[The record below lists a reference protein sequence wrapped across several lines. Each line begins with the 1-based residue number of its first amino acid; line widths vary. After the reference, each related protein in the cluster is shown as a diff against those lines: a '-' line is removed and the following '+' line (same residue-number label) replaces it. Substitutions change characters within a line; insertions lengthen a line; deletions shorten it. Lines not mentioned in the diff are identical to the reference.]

1 MAESPITA
9 RAQDFAAWYQ
19 DVVLQGDMAEPA
31 EIVKGCMVI
40 KPNGYAVWEVLQ
52 RELDKRF
59 KATSHQNVYFP
70 LLIPQS
76 FLQKEA
82 EHVEGFSPELAVV
95 TIAGGKE
102 LEEPYVIRP
111 TSETIIGHFF
121 AKWIQS
127 WRDLPMLLN
136 QWANVIR
143 WELRTRMFLRT
154 TEFLW
159 QEGHTAHS
167 THEEALEE
175 VLRMLD
181 LYADVAED
189 VMAMPVIKGVKTR
202 AEKFAGALRS
212 YSIEAMMQ
220 NGLALQAG
228 TSHDLGQNFG
238 KAFDVQFQSK
248 EGQLD
253 YVWQTS
259 WGVSTRLIGGLIMTH
274 SDDKGLVLPPKLA
287 PIKTVLVPIYR
298 KDEESAQVL
307 EAAHR
312 IARKSARRWTIA
324 TDNRR
329 ARSSSTGSGAA
340 CPSCSNWARA
350 ISPAARSCSS
360 AATPAPRSPST
371 SPRSPAN
378 YRETLADIQTS
389 TVHARQGA
397 PEGQHRAGEFHR
409 GSRIDPEGR
418 HRGKG
423 RRQIRHGAHQG
434 RSHLRRPPEGIQ
446 SHRPQHSAGGRVRR
460 AGQVHRH
467 RRDRAAA
474 RRHRQVVLTS
484 QNRKLK
490 SPVIVKPSVA
500 AILRVRQEEARR
512 RAQPETA
519 PAIQRRGG
527 AAREVAAP
535 TASSLAM
542 LKGLIRIADRV
553 ALEQARRR
561 RRTVPPAPQTR
572 GAMKRTPNGIQM

>member
-1 MAESPITA
+1 MAESPITP

-40 KPNGYAVWEVLQ
+40 KPNGYAVWELLQ
-52 RELDKRF
+52 RELDDRF
-59 KATSHQNVYFP
+59 KATGHQNVYFP

-127 WRDLPMLLN
+127 YRDLPMLMN

-167 THEEALEE
+167 NARRSAGRSAAHARC
-175 VLRMLD
+175 LRRRGRKRD
-181 LYADVAED
+181 GDAGDQ
-189 VMAMPVIKGVKTR
+189 GRQKTS

-212 YSIEAMMQ
+212 YAIEAMMQ

-238 KAFDVQFQSK
+238 KAFDVQFQTK

-259 WGVSTRLIGGLIMTH
+259 WGVSTRLIGGLIMSH

-287 PIKTVLVPIYR
+287 PVKAVLVPIYR
-298 KDEESAQVL
+298 KDEEKARVL

-312 IARKSARRWTIA
+312 IAQDIGAKVDDAGRTQSP
-324 TDNRR
+324 
-329 ARSSSTGSGAA
+329 ARSSSTGSAAA
-340 CPSCSNWARA
+340 CRWCWNSGRA
-350 ISPAARSCSS
+350 IWR
-360 AATPAPRSPST
+360 
-371 SPRSPAN
+371 
-378 YRETLADIQTS
+378 
-389 TVHARQGA
+389 
-397 PEGQHRAGEFHR
+397 
-409 GSRIDPEGR
+409 
-418 HRGKG
+418 
-423 RRQIRHGAHQG
+423 
-434 RSHLRRPPEGIQ
+434 
-446 SHRPQHSAGGRVRR
+446 
-460 AGQVHRH
+460 
-467 RRDRAAA
+467 
-474 RRHRQVVLTS
+474 
-484 QNRKLK
+484 
-490 SPVIVKPSVA
+490 
-500 AILRVRQEEARR
+500 
-512 RAQPETA
+512 
-519 PAIQRRGG
+519 PAI
-527 AAREVAAP
+527 
-535 TASSLAM
+535 SC
-542 LKGLIRIADRV
+542 
-553 ALEQARRR
+553 
-561 RRTVPPAPQTR
+561 
-572 GAMKRTPNGIQM
+572 

>member
-1 MAESPITA
+1 MPESPITP
-9 RAQDFAAWYQ
+9 RSQDFATWYQ

-52 RELDKRF
+52 RELDERF
-59 KATSHQNVYFP
+59 KATNHQNAYFP

-76 FLQKEA
+76 FLRKEA

-121 AKWIQS
+121 GKWIQS
-127 WRDLPMLLN
+127 WRDLPVLMN
-136 QWANVIR
+136 QWANVLR

-167 THEEALEE
+167 THEEAVEE
-175 VLRMLD
+175 VLRILD
-181 LYADVAED
+181 IYAEVAED
-189 VMAMPVIKGVKTR
+189 VMAMPVIKGVKSR

-238 KAFDVQFQSK
+238 KAFDIQFQNK

-287 PIKTVLVPIYR
+287 PVKAVLVPIYR
-298 KDEESAQVL
+298 KDQERDQVL

-312 IARKSARRWTIA
+312 IAK
-324 TDNRR
+324 DL
-329 ARSSSTGSGAA
+329 GAKVDD
-340 CPSCSNWARA
+340 R
-350 ISPAARSCSS
+350 
-360 AATPAPRSPST
+360 
-371 SPRSPAN
+371 
-378 YRETLADIQTS
+378 
-389 TVHARQGA
+389 
-397 PEGQHRAGEFHR
+397 EGQSPGAKFFHWERR
-409 GSRIDPEGR
+409 GVPVVLELGPRDLAS
-418 HRGKG
+418 GK
-423 RRQIRHGAHQG
+423 IV
-434 RSHLRRPPEGIQ
+434 IK
-446 SHRPQHSAGGRVRR
+446 
-460 AGQVHRH
+460 
-467 RRDRAAA
+467 RRD
-474 RRHRQVVLTS
+474 TGT
-484 QNRKLK
+484 KE
-490 SPVIVKPSVA
+490 IVA
-500 AILRVRQEEARR
+500 QEEAGTKLSATLAEMQKALYAAAKERLKANTVTANSLDEVQAILQDASAEKGGGKFVMAHLKDDPECDARLKEFKATVRNIPLVDEYDGPGKCVVTGEPVDR
-512 RAQPETA
+512 RA
-519 PAIQRRGG
+519 
-527 AAREVAAP
+527 V
-535 TASSLAM
+535 
-542 LKGLIRIADRV
+542 IAK
-553 ALEQARRR
+553 AY
-561 RRTVPPAPQTR
+561 
-572 GAMKRTPNGIQM
+572 